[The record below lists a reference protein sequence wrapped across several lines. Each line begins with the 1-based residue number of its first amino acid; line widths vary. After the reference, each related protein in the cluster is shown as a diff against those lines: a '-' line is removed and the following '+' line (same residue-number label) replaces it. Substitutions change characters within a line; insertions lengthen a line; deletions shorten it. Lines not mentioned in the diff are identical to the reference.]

1 MRELFYP
8 SSTEGLLNGMS
19 YAVTKTDKRN
29 VSHRVNKKVSKVS
42 KIKYSSFLK
51 YLLKK

>member
-29 VSHRVNKKVSKVS
+29 VSHRVNKKKS